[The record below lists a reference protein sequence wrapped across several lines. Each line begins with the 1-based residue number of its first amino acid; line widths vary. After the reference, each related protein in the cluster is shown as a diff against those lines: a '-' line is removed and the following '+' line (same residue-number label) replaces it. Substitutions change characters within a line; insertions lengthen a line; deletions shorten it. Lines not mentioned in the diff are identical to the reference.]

1 MRITLTEPKAA
12 LAGVM
17 LNTSFAIFIA
27 SIAAFN
33 KEIAVSGR
41 FGRCDFVAMVE
52 TRGGWR
58 KRRGVQA
65 VWDPGPIIWMGG
77 NFVRHRP
84 GPATWGRR
92 QLIGG
97 DRSKLF
103 DQFFVD
109 RPRTMHPDI
118 PVAGSP

>member
-12 LAGVM
+12 LAGVI

-33 KEIAVSGR
+33 EEIAVSGR
-41 FGRCDFVAMVE
+41 FGRREFVAMVE
-52 TRGGWR
+52 TRGGR

-65 VWDPGPIIWMGG
+65 VRDPGPIIWMGG
-77 NFVRHRP
+77 NFVGHRP
-84 GPATWGRR
+84 GPATWERR

-97 DRSKLF
+97 DCSKLF

-109 RPRTMHPDI
+109 RLRMIHPDV